1 MQKKNCFGI
10 FLTLTGMIFCFSV
23 NVFAGGGQARPA
35 DGSSARTAEVSL
47 LLSKNY
53 DLTPWQQVFDEIE
66 KRFNIKTNVELRVV
80 GGEGETIVKTRLA
93 TGDMTDILYFNTGSK
108 TGDINPAR
116 NCLDISSKPF
126 ASRLI
131 DSFKLAASV
140 DGKLYAV
147 PATFSTQAGGILYNK
162 KIYKELGLQIPLT
175 WNDFL
180 SNCAKIQNAGK
191 TALIGAYK
199 DTWTA
204 QIIFLSEEYYIKQVM
219 PDWPAQY
226 TANKAGY
233 STVPAALRSFEK
245 LAESAK
251 YLNKDYLSTTLAQ
264 ALEMLATGQG
274 AHFPMLTIRLAA
286 IEQDY
291 PEFIEDI
298 GVFAQPGDDPNNV
311 GITAW
316 MPEGLYINKA
326 SKNIEA
332 AEKWLDFWTTQEAYD
347 IFSRIQKP
355 TGPSVIKG
363 ISLPT
368 DVMSAVKDIQKYFD
382 SGKVEPALEFESPV
396 KGPGLEQFCIE
407 VVTGRMTPKEA
418 AAAYDLD
425 VQKQAKLLNLPGW

>member
-1 MQKKNCFGI
+1 MKRKMVTVSKLLLSIGLCFGI
-10 FLTLTGMIFCFSV
+10 VAKVS
-23 NVFAGGGQARPA
+23 AGGAKDKP
-35 DGSSARTAEVSL
+35 GSAQSAEVSL

-53 DLTPWQQVFDEIE
+53 DLTPWEQVFSEIE
-66 KRFNIKTNVELRVV
+66 KKYGIKTDVELRVT
-80 GGEGETIVKTRLA
+80 GGEGENLVKTRFA
-93 TGDMTDILYFNTGSK
+93 TGDMSDILYFNTGSK
-108 TGDINPAR
+108 TGDINPAK
-116 NCLDISSKPF
+116 NCVDLSNEPF

-131 DSFKLAASV
+131 DSFKAAASV

-147 PATFSTQAGGILYNK
+147 PATFSTQVGGILYNK

-175 WNDFL
+175 WKDFL
-180 SNCAKIQNAGK
+180 ANCEKIKASGK

-199 DTWTA
+199 DTWTS
-204 QIIFLSEEYYIKQVM
+204 QIIFLSEEYYIKQAM
-219 PDWPAQY
+219 PDWPAKY
-226 TANKAGY
+226 TANKANY

-245 LAESAK
+245 LAESAQ
-251 YLNKDYLSTTLAQ
+251 YLNRDYLSTTLAQ
-264 ALEMLATGQG
+264 GLEMLATGQG
-274 AHFPMLTIRLAA
+274 AHFPMLTIRLTA
-286 IEQDY
+286 IAQEY
-291 PEFIEDI
+291 PELIEDI

-326 SKNIEA
+326 SKNIA
-332 AEKWLDFWTTQEAYD
+332 ASEKWLDYWTTQEAYN
-347 IFSRIQKP
+347 IFSKIQKP

-363 ISLPT
+363 ITLPN

-382 SGKVEPALEFESPV
+382 TNKVEPALEFESPV

-407 VVTGRMTPKEA
+407 VVTGRMTAKAA